1 MSDSNELSVVLV
13 SLLKGVIDRGD
24 HEARWASLLRWE
36 SHVRDH
42 VAVLGLDLVIAEE
55 DGYAFLRQ
63 RDAGESDD
71 DGIPRLIHRRPLS
84 YPVSLVLA
92 LLRRRV
98 AEHDAAS
105 GEARVVAS
113 VDEVEGLVQPYLPTG
128 SDEAKQRDR
137 VESYLRQ
144 IAKLGFIRFLR
155 GDESRFEIRRLIN
168 SFVTAE
174 WLAQFERR
182 MAEARGTGDESGA
195 TPDDSAAPPHESG
208 AAPAKSGAVPH
219 ESGAAPAKSG
229 GDDDGVDEPE
239 IDAEPEIDDPAE
251 AWDRE
256 DNG

>member
-1 MSDSNELSVVLV
+1 MSDKNELSVVLV

-36 SHVRDH
+36 SRVRDH

-63 RDAGESDD
+63 RDTDD
-71 DGIPRLIHRRPLS
+71 VDDEGIPRLIHRRPLS

-105 GEARVVAS
+105 GEARVVVS
-113 VDEVEGLVQPYLPTG
+113 VDEVEGLVQPYLPSG
-128 SDEAKQRDR
+128 PDEAKQRDR
-137 VESYLRQ
+137 VESYLKQ

-155 GDESRFEIRRLIN
+155 GDESRFEVRRLIN
-168 SFVTAE
+168 SFVTAD

-182 MAEARGTGDESGA
+182 MAAARGETGAKGDG
-195 TPDDSAAPPHESG
+195 
-208 AAPAKSGAVPH
+208 PALDFP
-219 ESGAAPAKSG
+219 
-229 GDDDGVDEPE
+229 GDGPGT
-239 IDAEPEIDDPAE
+239 DDPADLD
-251 AWDRE
+251 AWDRG
-256 DNG
+256 DDR

>member
-1 MSDSNELSVVLV
+1 MSDVGVSNELSVVVV

-24 HEARWASLLRWE
+24 HETRWASLLRWE
-36 SHVRDH
+36 SRVRDY
-42 VAVLGLDLVIAEE
+42 VAVLGLELVIAED

-63 RDAGESDD
+63 RDAGERDD
-71 DGIPRLIHRRPLS
+71 DTVPRLIHRRSLS
-84 YPVSLVLA
+84 YPVSLILA

-105 GEARVVAS
+105 GEARIVVS
-113 VDEVEGLVQPYLPTG
+113 VDEVEGLVQPYLPSG

-174 WLAQFERR
+174 WLAQFEQR
-182 MAEARGTGDESGA
+182 MADARGV
-195 TPDDSAAPPHESG
+195 G
-208 AAPAKSGAVPH
+208 AATAPDADSD
-219 ESGAAPAKSG
+219 APA
-229 GDDDGVDEPE
+229 D
-239 IDAEPEIDDPAE
+239 EPEIDDPTE

-256 DNG
+256 DHR